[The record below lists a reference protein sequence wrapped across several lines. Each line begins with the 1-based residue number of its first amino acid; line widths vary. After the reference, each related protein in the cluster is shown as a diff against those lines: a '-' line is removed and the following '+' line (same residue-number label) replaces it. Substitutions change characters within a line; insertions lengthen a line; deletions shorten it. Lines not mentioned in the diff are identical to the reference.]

1 MFSQLYIGMQ
11 FYKNLKEKVELINY
25 NIKLIKYH
33 IKDPE
38 PGTLWYSFI
47 DCRSYFIFRVLI
59 YGFGVTLILIFFSI
73 YRFIKEHESLVVFV
87 YIIWF
92 FSSLFYIEFLRL

>member
-1 MFSQLYIGMQ
+1 MK
-11 FYKNLKEKVELINY
+11 FYNNLKEKVELIKY

-38 PGTLWYSFI
+38 PGTLWYSI
-47 DCRSYFIFRVLI
+47 VDCRSYFLVRVLI
-59 YGFGVTLILIFFSI
+59 YGIGVILIFFLFSI
-73 YRFIKEHESLVVFV
+73 YRFLREHESLVVFV

-92 FSSLFYIEFLRL
+92 FSSLFYIEFLRV

>member
-1 MFSQLYIGMQ
+1 ME
-11 FYKNLKEKVELINY
+11 FYNNLKEKVELFQY

-33 IKDPE
+33 LKDPD
-38 PGTLWYSFI
+38 PGTLWYCII
-47 DCRSYFIFRVLI
+47 DCRSYFIFRVVI
-59 YGFGVTLILIFFSI
+59 YGIGAMIILFFFGI

-92 FSSLFYIEFLRL
+92 FSSLFYIEFLRV

>member
-1 MFSQLYIGMQ
+1 MK
-11 FYKNLKEKVELINY
+11 FYKKLKDNVELINY

-38 PGTLWYSFI
+38 PGTLWYSLI
-47 DCRSYFIFRVLI
+47 DCRSYFLFRVLI
-59 YGFGVTLILIFFSI
+59 YAFGVFLILFFFTI
-73 YRFIKEHESLVVFV
+73 YRLVKEHESLVVFI

-92 FSSLFYIEFLRL
+92 FSSLFYIEFIRV

>member
-1 MFSQLYIGMQ
+1 MKSYQNLIKKIQL
-11 FYKNLKEKVELINY
+11 FNY

-38 PGTLWYSFI
+38 PGTFWYSII
-47 DCRSYFIFRVLI
+47 DCRSYFLLRVLVYKIGVIFILLLFGI
-59 YGFGVTLILIFFSI
+59 YKFL
-73 YRFIKEHESLVVFV
+73 KKHESLIVFT

-92 FSSLFYIEFLRL
+92 CFSLFYIEFLRI

>member
-1 MFSQLYIGMQ
+1 MK
-11 FYKNLKEKVELINY
+11 FYKKLKDNVEIINY

-38 PGTLWYSFI
+38 PGTLWYSLI
-47 DCRSYFIFRVLI
+47 DCRSYFIIRVLI
-59 YGFGVTLILIFFSI
+59 YAFGVFLILFFFII
-73 YRFIKEHESLVVFV
+73 YRFIKEHESLIVFI

-92 FSSLFYIEFLRL
+92 FSSLFYIEFLRI